1 MKIPYLKKKPELKS
15 YHNVTWEDNY
25 SWIHQ
30 KNILEV
36 LRDKTKLDPEVK
48 NYLDEENSYANY
60 HLKDTENLQ
69 KKLFD
74 EIKGRIKLDDESLP
88 YKDHTYEYWS
98 KTTAVGNYSIKL
110 RKKIDTDLVEEI
122 WNGDE
127 EKKKLETEYFGVG
140 DLEVSNNDKY
150 LGYSLD
156 IKGSE
161 YYTIFIRDIKTNEI
175 ITKEISE
182 TSGGIT
188 FSLDDKYVFYSKL
201 DQNHRARK
209 IYRHEIGNFNGQD
222 ELIFEEKSEAFTV
235 SIGLSSDEKY
245 YFINTSDH
253 NTSEQYYFGVD
264 EINIKPKLI
273 IKREKGIIYS
283 VSSWDSKFFNHT
295 NKDAEDFKIDVSD
308 SLEKQNWKT
317 FIPPRD
323 EVLIGGCTFLKNWII
338 RSETSNALDKLF
350 VKNISSGVEE
360 ELIFSNET
368 VYVPGISL
376 IQKDRDTD
384 NVYLGY
390 SSPKTPSRV
399 YSYNLS
405 TKTKKLVKEQ
415 EIPSGHNPEDYI
427 VERVD
432 YKSHDGRLVPL
443 TITRHK
449 KTKIDG
455 SANLLLYGYGSYGS
469 SMSPNFSSTRL
480 SLINRDIIWA
490 TAHIRGGMEKGM
502 KWWKEGKLI
511 NKKNTFEDYIH
522 AAKYLIDNNYSSK
535 GKIIGMGGSAGGLL
549 MGAVVNQA
557 PELFLGIIMAVPF
570 VDSLTT
576 NLDHSLPLT
585 VGEFDEFG
593 NAKDIKEHFDYI
605 FSYAPYNNIK
615 KMDYPHILITTS
627 LSANTLAVT
636 PEPHENTIFLLWS
649 KLNGLNFSTI
659 LSLAINVRSSVFI
672 NSEKGKQNE
681 FLIDPL
687 LKPFLGS
694 ATFPSNL
701 SILLASITL
710 NSFSEIFLS
719 ISCLS
724 FTSFLFSLAL

>member
-98 KTTAVGNYSIKL
+98 KTTAIGNYSIKL

-264 EINIKPKLI
+264 EINTKPKLI
-273 IKREKGIIYS
+273 MKREKGIIYS
-283 VSSWDSKFFNHT
+283 VSSWDNKFYNHT

-627 LSANTLAVT
+627 LSDNRVLFD
-636 PEPHENTIFLLWS
+636 EPAKFTAKLREYKTDNNLL
-649 KLNGLNFSTI
+649 
-659 LSLAINVRSSVFI
+659 
-672 NSEKGKQNE
+672 
-681 FLIDPL
+681 L
-687 LKPFLGS
+687 LKTEMNAGHGGKS
-694 ATFPSNL
+694 GRDGA
-701 SILLASITL
+701 IE
-710 NSFSEIFLS
+710 EIAIDYAF
-719 ISCLS
+719 
-724 FTSFLFSLAL
+724 ALKVAEKI

>member
-48 NYLDEENSYANY
+48 NYLDKENSYADY

-74 EIKGRIKLDDESLP
+74 EIKARIKLDDESLP

-98 KTTAVGNYSIKL
+98 KTTAIGNYSIKL

-156 IKGSE
+156 TKGSE
-161 YYTIFIRDIKTNEI
+161 YYTIFIRDIKTNKI
-175 ITKEISE
+175 ITKEITE

-188 FSLDDKYVFYSKL
+188 FSLDDRYVFYSKL

-209 IYRHEIGNFNGQD
+209 IYRHEIGNFNNQD

-264 EINIKPKLI
+264 EINTKPKLI
-273 IKREKGIIYS
+273 MKREKGIIYS
-283 VSSWDSKFFNHT
+283 VSSWDNKFYNHT

-308 SLEKQNWKT
+308 SLEKQNWET

-360 ELIFSNET
+360 ELIFSNEN

-376 IQKDRDTD
+376 TQRNRDTD

-405 TKTKKLVKEQ
+405 TKAKKLVKEQ

-502 KWWKEGKLI
+502 KWWKEGKLT

-627 LSANTLAVT
+627 LSDNRVLFD
-636 PEPHENTIFLLWS
+636 EPAKFTAKLRDYKTDNNLL
-649 KLNGLNFSTI
+649 
-659 LSLAINVRSSVFI
+659 
-672 NSEKGKQNE
+672 
-681 FLIDPL
+681 L
-687 LKPFLGS
+687 LKTEMNAGHGGKS
-694 ATFPSNL
+694 GRDGA
-701 SILLASITL
+701 IE
-710 NSFSEIFLS
+710 EIAIDYAF
-719 ISCLS
+719 
-724 FTSFLFSLAL
+724 ALKIAEKI

>member
-48 NYLDEENSYANY
+48 NYLDKENSYADY

-74 EIKGRIKLDDESLP
+74 EIKARIKLDDESLP

-98 KTTAVGNYSIKL
+98 KTTAIGNYSIKL

-156 IKGSE
+156 TKGSE

-175 ITKEISE
+175 ITKEITE

-209 IYRHEIGNFNGQD
+209 IYRHEIGNFKSQD

-264 EINIKPKLI
+264 EINTKPKLI
-273 IKREKGIIYS
+273 MKREKGIIYS
-283 VSSWDSKFFNHT
+283 VSSWDSKFYNHT

-360 ELIFSNET
+360 ELIFSNEN

-376 IQKDRDTD
+376 TQRDRDTD

-502 KWWKEGKLI
+502 KWWKEGKLT

-627 LSANTLAVT
+627 LSDNRVLFD
-636 PEPHENTIFLLWS
+636 EPAKFTAKLREYKTDNNLL
-649 KLNGLNFSTI
+649 
-659 LSLAINVRSSVFI
+659 
-672 NSEKGKQNE
+672 
-681 FLIDPL
+681 L
-687 LKPFLGS
+687 LKTEMNAGHGGKS
-694 ATFPSNL
+694 GRDGA
-701 SILLASITL
+701 IE
-710 NSFSEIFLS
+710 EIAIDYAF
-719 ISCLS
+719 
-724 FTSFLFSLAL
+724 ALKIAEKI